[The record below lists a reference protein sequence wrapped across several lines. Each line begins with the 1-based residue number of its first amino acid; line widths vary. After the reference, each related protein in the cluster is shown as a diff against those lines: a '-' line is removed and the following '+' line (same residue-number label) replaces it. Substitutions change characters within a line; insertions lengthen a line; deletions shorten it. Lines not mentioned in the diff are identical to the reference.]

1 MKIFKVITPLII
13 SANTAIIPF
22 SAYSQN
28 DSQATFFTG
37 QPPVFVGVKT
47 PDSTVD
53 LPDAHYYFTFT
64 LPSNSIEAIAQITIQ
79 QQESPEMIALNIN
92 NTSAFIGDQ
101 DNQGQTLTIQPS
113 ELSEGTGVNI
123 LFNPPVPPGTTFTVR
138 LEAVRNPSQDTTY
151 MYDVTV
157 FPAGNNPTAFPL
169 GVGRLSFYQ
178 LF

>member
-79 QQESPEMIALNIN
+79 QQESPNFL
-92 NTSAFIGDQ
+92 
-101 DNQGQTLTIQPS
+101 
-113 ELSEGTGVNI
+113 
-123 LFNPPVPPGTTFTVR
+123 VR
-138 LEAVRNPSQDTTY
+138 
-151 MYDVTV
+151 VTEIK
-157 FPAGNNPTAFPL
+157 
-169 GVGRLSFYQ
+169 
-178 LF
+178 